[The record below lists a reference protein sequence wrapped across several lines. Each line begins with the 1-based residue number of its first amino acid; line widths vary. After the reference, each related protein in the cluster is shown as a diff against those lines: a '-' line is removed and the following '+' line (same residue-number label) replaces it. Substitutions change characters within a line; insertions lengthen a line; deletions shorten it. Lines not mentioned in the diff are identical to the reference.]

1 MKKTLLFKGFLFLF
15 ILILTQ
21 AQKLS
26 GQAIL
31 YENFDYAVPAY
42 IGGNGDAGA
51 SSNNWTTHSVTA
63 GQTTTI
69 NIAAGNLTYT
79 GLLAPTGNKVLLF
92 SSANTTSR
100 DINRAFTT
108 TSTVLYFSAL
118 INVIDNSQLGTA
130 GDYFMSFGSTAGIS
144 VPGLGARLGIKSV
157 NTGSNFR
164 LSILNISGGTT
175 TFTDFAQ
182 DLIFGTTYLV
192 VVKYDRAAT
201 PTVAT
206 LWVNPSTLGGSDP
219 TGSVTN
225 SSGTGTFATFASICL
240 RNSATT
246 PKVEI
251 DEIRVGTTFADV
263 TPLGSHFDPPVA
275 TFIPASASTDV
286 LAWTKPTITFDEAI
300 LKTDGS
306 AVTNTDL
313 STLITF
319 KKTDAS
325 GADVPFSATIDA
337 AKKVIT
343 VTPSAN
349 LDNSQLFYLAVGPVE
364 DGFGNHSVLKSVTFT
379 TISATTPVIS
389 LTYPAGGEKMYAGQ
403 SAIITWTS
411 ANIANV
417 FIEVYAPDGT
427 TRISSW
433 ISFVPSTPGTDG
445 HADITVPAD
454 ASYGTEY
461 KIRVSDLSN
470 PAVNS
475 TGANF
480 TVISV
485 SPTLLDLRTRTI
497 ANDIVKYTGTATVT
511 FTRPA
516 SGGYNQKYIQDAT
529 AALVIHDPSNFVGTY
544 AVGDGITNIEGK
556 MSPYLGLI
564 EIVPQAATGTKTTG
578 ATIVPEVRTLA
589 SLTTADQA
597 KLVKIENL
605 KFTAPTGNF
614 VTGTSYTLDGIA
626 PTSLVFQT
634 LFGEADY
641 ITTPTIVPVG
651 YINAVVLVGEK
662 SSVLYITPRNSADMS
677 FATGIDNNLMKN
689 IQLYPVPVLNELNI
703 RNIQNI
709 KGIEILDITGKTVMT
724 MIGNDQTEL
733 QIPVSNLTR
742 GMYFIKFTTAKGTV
756 IKRFIK

>member
-1 MKKTLLFKGFLFLF
+1 MKKTLLFKR
-15 ILILTQ
+15 ILILS
-21 AQKLS
+21 LS
-26 GQAIL
+26 LMCFSQTGFGQAL
-31 YENFDYAVPAY
+31 LVENFEYP
-42 IGGNGDAGA
+42 A
-51 SSNNWTTHSVTA
+51 SSLLTANGWSAHSGA
-63 GQTTTI
+63 GTQPITI
-69 NIAAGNLTYT
+69 HSSGLTFTGYPSSGFGNSALVDNT
-79 GLLAPTGNKVLLF
+79 GEDDNKAFSPVNTG
-92 SSANTTSR
+92 
-100 DINRAFTT
+100 
-108 TSTVLYFSAL
+108 TVYCSFL
-118 INVIDNSQLGTA
+118 INVTTVAPG
-130 GDYFMSFGSTAGIS
+130 YFFHFGENPIGSTFRGK
-144 VPGLGARLGIKSV
+144 VFLDGTGTNFNFGLTKGSNTPTLTTGAPYA
-157 NTGSNFR
+157 TGSTYMLVLKYSVVTGLTNDEVSLFIFSG
-164 LSILNISGGTT
+164 SIPATEP
-175 TFTDFAQ
+175 
-182 DLIFGTTYLV
+182 
-192 VVKYDRAAT
+192 AT
-201 PTVAT
+201 PTIGPLLDAAITDLVSVAT
-206 LWVNPSTLGGSDP
+206 IAIRQYA
-219 TGSVTN
+219 
-225 SSGTGTFATFASICL
+225 ATQNFL
-240 RNSATT
+240 
-246 PKVEI
+246 I
-251 DEIRVGTTFADV
+251 DGIRVATNWTDIISDV
-263 TPLGSHFDPPVA
+263 FPPVA
-275 TFIPASASTDV
+275 SIIPSNSSIDVTINST
-286 LAWTKPTITFDEAI
+286 PTITFDEAI
-300 LKTDGS
+300 LKTDAS